1 MVRNF
6 KIGDVANKHLVN
18 IFFALSSYCAFI
30 VLYLTYDI
38 TLSPDFEKYYNYY
51 LYYNSDLKATNLDQG
66 HFYYFLSYL
75 FTLLFGILNPSLS
88 TNELLNLS
96 IHFFNNFI
104 FFIALVGFNKLL
116 LQKNFSKG
124 TSFLVLVTTIFL
136 PATIALRLSFKPE
149 ILALVLISW
158 LLYYLDKYYETSS
171 STYSTILILL
181 LSILFSS
188 KISIAFMF
196 CLFFVFLIFHSY
208 RNLINKKLFKQL
220 LSLILIFCVLS
231 VENYIHND
239 KLFNEVEHNENYD
252 NKANFRFF
260 TDLDYKNLKNNPNR
274 YFHSQSFV
282 AITLFDTFN
291 DFFLLYWNS
300 EYTELN
306 KDRRDFFTTVTIVN
320 DSISNLRYQKDVK
333 QFRLTGNYD
342 ERWLDEDYVNETR
355 MRFSFTFSII
365 FYVGLILFSL
375 FNRKLR
381 PYFSSVFIGILTV
394 FVSALGLFGTNNF
407 DPLVGDSVKTFYYG
421 FFITLSFIFFL
432 SEFLRKVKFGKKT
445 ITFLLLLL
453 FLFFI
458 GFPFTFS
465 SEVIQEITYKNS
477 KLPFCDFNKF
487 LLNSIFTFSSEINC
501 NLEEDEIKKFI
512 PVRILDEESFKLR
525 FSKIPYINMLLLM
538 SIFYYALFSNKI
550 SIKKDYR

>member
-1 MVRNF
+1 MIHNYQ
-6 KIGDVANKHLVN
+6 IAHIINKNSIN
-18 IFFALSSYCAFI
+18 IFFGLCSYCTFI

-38 TLSPDFEKYYNYY
+38 TLSPDFEKYYSYY
-51 LYYNSDLKATNLDQG
+51 LYYNSGLEATNLDQG
-66 HFYYFLSYL
+66 HIYYFLSYI
-75 FTLLFGILNPSLS
+75 FTLLFRVVNPTLS
-88 TNELLNLS
+88 TNELLNIS

-116 LQKNFSKG
+116 LQKKYTKG
-124 TSFLVLVTTIFL
+124 TSFLVLVATIFL

-149 ILALVLISW
+149 ILALLLTGWI
-158 LLYYLDKYYETSS
+158 LYYLDKYYETSS
-171 STYSTILILL
+171 SNYAMIIILL

-196 CLFFVFLIFHSY
+196 GLLLIYLIFNNY

-220 LSLILIFCVLS
+220 LSLILIFSILS
-231 VENYIHND
+231 IENYFHND
-239 KLFNEVEHNENYD
+239 KLFYQVEHNENYN
-252 NKANFRFF
+252 NKASSKFF
-260 TDLDYKNLKNNPNR
+260 TNLDYKNLKNNPNR
-274 YFHSQSFV
+274 YFHSQSFT

-306 KDRRDFFTTVTIVN
+306 KDRRDFFTTVTVKN
-320 DSISNLRYQKDVK
+320 DSISNLRYEKDTK

-342 ERWLDEDYVNETR
+342 ERWLDKDYVNETR
-355 MRFSFTFSII
+355 MRFSFIFSII
-365 FYVGLILFSL
+365 FYLGLILFSL
-375 FNRKLR
+375 FNRRLR
-381 PYFSSVFIGILTV
+381 PYLSSVFIGILAV
-394 FVSALGLFGTNNF
+394 SISALGLFGTNNF

-432 SEFLRKVKFGKKT
+432 SEFLRNIKFGKKT

-458 GFPFTFS
+458 GFPFTYSF
-465 SEVIQEITYKNS
+465 EVIEGISYKNS
-477 KLPFCDFNKF
+477 YLPFCNFNKF
-487 LLNSIFTFSSEINC
+487 LLTSIFTFNSEINC
-501 NLEEDEIKKFI
+501 NLNSDDIKNI
-512 PVRILDEESFKLR
+512 LPIRILDEENFKLN

-550 SIKKDYR
+550 SNKKDN